1 MREILLVHFI
11 VYACFCFIIILLLF
25 IHAVDFFPPLSLCLS
40 ISFAPILMPLTG
52 AAFCGHKLC
61 LENYENGRKRCSKI
75 AFTFCVKYLTLH
87 FVCVCVPL
95 CVCASVCASFLH
107 ILISCIL
114 LPDSVCAAGMEMWGR
129 GTH

>member
-1 MREILLVHFI
+1 MKSKMREILLVHFI

-25 IHAVDFFPPLSLCLS
+25 IHAVDFFPSLSLALFYLS
-40 ISFAPILMPLTG
+40 LLLPFDSMAG

-87 FVCVCVPL
+87 FVCVCATVRVCE
-95 CVCASVCASFLH
+95 CVCVSFLH

-114 LPDSVCAAGMEMWGR
+114 LPDSVCACV
-129 GTH
+129 